1 MRESKLGTFYWPMEV
16 SSPDGSRW
24 ETVQA
29 LVDTGAS
36 HSVLPASMLR
46 RLGVIP
52 FRTVLYRIGDGR
64 RVEREIGETK
74 LRVNGLEATRIVA
87 FGDDNV
93 PPLLGA
99 DTLQGILLV
108 VDPVDERL
116 VPTDALLL

>member
-1 MRESKLGTFYWPMEV
+1 MGTFYWPMEI
-16 SSPDGSRW
+16 SSPDGTRW

-36 HSVLPASMLR
+36 HTVLPASMLH
-46 RLGVIP
+46 RLGVVP

-74 LRVNGLEATRIVA
+74 IRVNGLQSTRIVV
-87 FGDDNV
+87 FGDEDI

-99 DTLQGILLV
+99 DTLQGILLA
-108 VDPVDERL
+108 VDLVEERL

>member
-1 MRESKLGTFYWPMEV
+1 MGTFYWPLEV

-24 ETVQA
+24 ETVSA
-29 LVDTGAS
+29 LVDTGGS
-36 HSVLPASMLR
+36 HTVLPASMLR
-46 RLGVIP
+46 RLGVVP

-74 LRVNGLEATRIVA
+74 IRVNGLQSTRIVV
-87 FGDDNV
+87 FGDEDM

-99 DTLQGILLV
+99 DTLQGILLA
-108 VDPVDERL
+108 VDPVEERL

>member
-1 MRESKLGTFYWPMEV
+1 MGTFYWPLEV

-24 ETVQA
+24 ETVSA

-36 HSVLPASMLR
+36 HTVLPASMLR
-46 RLGVIP
+46 RLGVVP

-74 LRVNGLEATRIVA
+74 TRVNGLQATSIVV
-87 FGDDNV
+87 FGDEDI

-99 DTLQGILLV
+99 HTLQGILLV
-108 VDPVDERL
+108 VDPVEERL